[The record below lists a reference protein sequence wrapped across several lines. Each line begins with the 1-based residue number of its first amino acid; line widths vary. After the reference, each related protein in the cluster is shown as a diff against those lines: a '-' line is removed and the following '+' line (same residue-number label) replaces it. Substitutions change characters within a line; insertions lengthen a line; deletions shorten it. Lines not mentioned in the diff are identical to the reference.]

1 MRKAYLQMHIAIV
14 LWGFTAILGKAIQLD
29 EGLLVWYRM
38 FLSAAAIGIFLVFK
52 KKFEK
57 ISLKQLGHLSL
68 IGLIITLHWVT
79 FYGAIKA
86 SNVSVAIVCFSSVA
100 LFTAILDPL
109 SRGERPKKIEL
120 LLSLIAM
127 FGIYYIFSVQKLYVK
142 GIILSLISA
151 FLAAVFSIMNKRISN
166 KINPGTITFYE
177 LGTGFLLLT
186 LLLPLWFNIN
196 NSGFQI
202 PGTNDI
208 ILLLILSIACT
219 TFAFTLSL
227 YALQKIDTFTMN
239 LSLNLEPL
247 YSIIL
252 AIIIFH
258 EHELLGK
265 EFYIGSAIIFS
276 SIIVH
281 GLLIMKA
288 RYRKIRT

>member
-1 MRKAYLQMHIAIV
+1 MRKAFLQMHIAIV

-38 FLSAAAIGIFLVFK
+38 LLSAVAMGIFLVLK

-57 ISLKQLGHLSL
+57 ISWKQLGHLSL
-68 IGLIITLHWVT
+68 IGLIITLHWIT

-86 SNVSVAIVCFSSVA
+86 SNVSVAIVCFSSLS

-109 SRGERPKKIEL
+109 SKGKRPKKIEL
-120 LLSLIAM
+120 LLSMIAM
-127 FGIYYIFSVQKLYVK
+127 LGIYYIFSVQQLYYK

-151 FLAAVFSIMNKRISN
+151 FLAAVFSIMNKNISN

-186 LLLPLWFNIN
+186 ILLPVWFSIN
-196 NSGFQI
+196 NSSFQLPSTMDFI
-202 PGTNDI
+202 YLI
-208 ILLLILSIACT
+208 ILGVICT
-219 TFAFTLSL
+219 TFAFTISL

-239 LSLNLEPL
+239 LSLNLEPI

-252 AIIIFH
+252 AIIIFK
-258 EHELLGK
+258 EHELLGIQ
-265 EFYIGSAIIFS
+265 FYIGSLIIFS
-276 SIIVH
+276 SIVVH
-281 GLLIMKA
+281 GILLMKE
-288 RYRKIRT
+288 RRRR

>member
-1 MRKAYLQMHIAIV
+1 MRKAFLQMHIAIV

-38 FLSAAAIGIFLVFK
+38 LLSALAMGVFLVLK

-57 ISLKQLGHLSL
+57 ISWKQLGHLSL
-68 IGLIITLHWVT
+68 IGLIITLHWIT

-86 SNVSVAIVCFSSVA
+86 SNVSVAIVCFSSVS

-109 SRGERPKKIEL
+109 SKGMRPKITEL
-120 LLSLIAM
+120 FLSLIAM
-127 FGIYYIFSVQKLYVK
+127 LGIYYIFSVQQLYYK

-151 FLAAVFSIMNKRISN
+151 FLAAVFSIMNKNISN

-186 LLLPLWFNIN
+186 LLLPLWFYIN
-196 NSGFQI
+196 NSSFQLPSSMDFI
-202 PGTNDI
+202 Y
-208 ILLLILSIACT
+208 LLILGVICT
-219 TFAFTLSL
+219 TFAFTISL

-239 LSLNLEPL
+239 LSLNLEPI

-252 AIIIFH
+252 AIIIFK
-258 EHELLGK
+258 EHELLGIQ
-265 EFYIGSAIIFS
+265 FYIGSLIIFS
-276 SIIVH
+276 SIVLH
-281 GLLIMKA
+281 GVLLMKE
-288 RYRKIRT
+288 RRRR

>member
-1 MRKAYLQMHIAIV
+1 MHIAIV

-38 FLSAAAIGIFLVFK
+38 LLSALAMGIFLVLK

-57 ISLKQLGHLSL
+57 ISWKQLGHLSL
-68 IGLIITLHWVT
+68 IGLIITLHWIT

-86 SNVSVAIVCFSSVA
+86 SNVSVAIVCFSSLS

-109 SRGERPKKIEL
+109 SKGKRPKKIEL
-120 LLSLIAM
+120 LLSMIAM
-127 FGIYYIFSVQKLYVK
+127 IGIYYIFSVQQLYFK
-142 GIILSLISA
+142 GIILSLVSA
-151 FLAAVFSIMNKRISN
+151 FLAAVFSIMNKNISN

-186 LLLPLWFNIN
+186 FLLPAWFSIN
-196 NSGFQI
+196 QSTFQLPTTMDFI
-202 PGTNDI
+202 Y
-208 ILLLILSIACT
+208 LLILGVLCT
-219 TFAFTLSL
+219 TVAFTISL

-252 AIIIFH
+252 AIIIFK
-258 EHELLGK
+258 EHELLGIQ
-265 EFYIGSAIIFS
+265 FYVGSLIIFS
-276 SIIVH
+276 SIVLH
-281 GLLIMKA
+281 GILLM
-288 RYRKIRT
+288 RERRRP